1 MTYAE
6 LVNKYAKQ
14 FATEAVMGLPQIGS
28 KDKSDKQSV
37 KEMLS
42 KTMGRMKKNVDLT
55 KQHINRD
62 NLEKEPY
69 YEKAQGLENRAAK
82 ATSIDQYTR
91 LVNKANEIYDKEIYP
106 RGIDTNIYRGIG
118 NAGKIALASINRV
131 RRGEKKLFS
140 EDTMLLSEL
149 IENYQQALFSD
160 KPVELPRILDVADD
174 GTKNFSEVVNNYQK
188 EYMARMNGYNTFSS
202 KDTLKG
208 IELDKKIKD
217 GTKKLKKKD
226 DKKNFS
232 NNAIKNDMSL
242 VLKNAIAKNFG
253 IVSFDTYRSILFSR
267 GLTSSLT
274 KEQYLAAMRDPEA
287 KQELMSLIR

>member
-14 FATEAVMGLPQIGS
+14 FATEAVMELPQIGS

-82 ATSIDQYTR
+82 ATSRDQYTR

-106 RGIDTNIYRGIG
+106 RGTDTNIYRGIG

-202 KDTLKG
+202 KDTLKE

>member
-1 MTYAE
+1 MTYVE

-14 FATEAVMGLPQIGS
+14 FATEAVMELPQIGS

-55 KQHINRD
+55 KRHISRD

-82 ATSIDQYTR
+82 ATNIEHYNK
-91 LVNKANEIYDKEIYP
+91 LINKANEIYDKEIYP
-106 RGIDTNIYRGIG
+106 RGTDTNIYRGIG
-118 NAGKIALASINRV
+118 NAGKIVLASINRV
-131 RRGEKKLFS
+131 KRGEKKLFS

-267 GLTSSLT
+267 GLASSLT

>member
-82 ATSIDQYTR
+82 ATSRDQYTR

-106 RGIDTNIYRGIG
+106 RGTDTNIYRGIG

-160 KPVELPRILDVADD
+160 KPVELPRILDIADD

-202 KDTLKG
+202 KDTLKE

-232 NNAIKNDMSL
+232 NNSIKNDMSL

>member
-82 ATSIDQYTR
+82 ATSRDQYTR

-106 RGIDTNIYRGIG
+106 RGTDTNIYRGIG

>member
-82 ATSIDQYTR
+82 ATSRDQYTR

-106 RGIDTNIYRGIG
+106 RGTDTNIYRGIG

-160 KPVELPRILDVADD
+160 KPVELPRILDIADD

-202 KDTLKG
+202 KDTLKE

>member
-14 FATEAVMGLPQIGS
+14 FATEAVTELPQIGS

-82 ATSIDQYTR
+82 ATSRDQYTR

-106 RGIDTNIYRGIG
+106 RGTDTNIYRGIG

-160 KPVELPRILDVADD
+160 KPVELPRILDIADD

-202 KDTLKG
+202 KDTLKE

-232 NNAIKNDMSL
+232 NNSIKNDMSL